1 LTVYDS
7 YGLQTIFRFYSY
19 GLEKNFE
26 MAKWQ
31 DFQELILS
39 DITFGNW

>member
-1 LTVYDS
+1 MCVD
-7 YGLQTIFRFYSY
+7 GIQTIFRFYSY
-19 GLEKNFE
+19 GLEKNLE
-26 MAKWQ
+26 MAMWQ